1 MDNTNTLLMNIIKNS
16 EDIFIDKDVL
26 LNIHFRINSLD
37 SNKKLRKAF
46 EYKYNN
52 LRIKELEEEI
62 DELKFQRKFY
72 LQRNNNILKTIQ
84 NNNFKSFD
92 LHSKTNDIIQNINET
107 KNKYQ
112 QYLNNNSNIIKKE
125 FIEGLL
131 LNKNILIKEKEK
143 EIEKQKKIEHEYDY
157 YDELG
162 EINEKIVKDI
172 QKLRKINKELNDN
185 NENKKLK
192 FLQREK
198 YLKEM
203 LNIGEEKEKLVEV

>member
-37 SNKKLRKAF
+37 SNIKLRKAF

>member
-1 MDNTNTLLMNIIKNS
+1 MDKTNTLLMNIIKNS

-37 SNKKLRKAF
+37 SNIKLRKAF

-72 LQRNNNILKTIQ
+72 LQRNNNILKTIE